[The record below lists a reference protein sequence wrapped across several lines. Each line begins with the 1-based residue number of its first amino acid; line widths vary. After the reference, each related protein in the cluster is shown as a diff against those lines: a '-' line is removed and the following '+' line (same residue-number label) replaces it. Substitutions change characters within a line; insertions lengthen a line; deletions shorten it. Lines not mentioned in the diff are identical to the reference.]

1 MLSCEFD
8 VRFYETDALQ
18 HVSNTVLVGW
28 FETARLPIFKYF
40 TPNLDLQNWPL
51 ILANY
56 KVDFLEQIYLSPSV
70 EVRTWIKRIG
80 NSSFEIYQELW
91 QDGAKKAK
99 GTTTLVSFDYKNKK
113 AVPISEHI
121 RKQLGEHL
129 LADNPPAGA

>member
-56 KVDFLEQIYLSPSV
+56 NVDFLEQIYLSPSV

-91 QDGAKKAK
+91 QDDAKKAK

-113 AVPISEHI
+113 AVPISEPI
-121 RKQLGEHL
+121 RKQLAEHL
-129 LADNPPAGA
+129 LADNPPPGA